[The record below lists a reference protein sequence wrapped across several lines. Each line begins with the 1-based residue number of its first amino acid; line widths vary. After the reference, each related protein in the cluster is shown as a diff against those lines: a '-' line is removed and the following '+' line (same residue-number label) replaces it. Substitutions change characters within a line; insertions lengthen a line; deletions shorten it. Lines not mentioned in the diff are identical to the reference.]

1 MADSVQR
8 ETGARDRESNPGR
21 SAFTLIEVLVV
32 VAIIALL
39 VAILLPS
46 LSKARE
52 QSRRTVCAA
61 QQREFAKGTLDVPA
75 RCQGRAARSDPR
87 GHGTRDCGQD
97 RQQGLRGVASALFHS
112 QVLP

>member
-1 MADSVQR
+1 MAEVVR
-8 ETGARDRESNPGR
+8 RKTGRRDALSNPAR
-21 SAFTLIEVLVV
+21 SGFTLIEVLVV

-61 QQREFAKGTLDVPA
+61 QQGSSPKA
-75 RCQGRAARSDPR
+75 R
-87 GHGTRDCGQD
+87 
-97 RQQGLRGVASALFHS
+97 
-112 QVLP
+112 